1 MRENNNIWFYFNS
14 KNWIRTIDF
23 ENNKEKD
30 TKIKDYKIC
39 TMWGFRWIIFDEE
52 KKGQKK

>member
-14 KNWIRTIDF
+14 NNWIRTIDF

-39 TMWGFRWIIFDEE
+39 PMWGFRWIIFDEE